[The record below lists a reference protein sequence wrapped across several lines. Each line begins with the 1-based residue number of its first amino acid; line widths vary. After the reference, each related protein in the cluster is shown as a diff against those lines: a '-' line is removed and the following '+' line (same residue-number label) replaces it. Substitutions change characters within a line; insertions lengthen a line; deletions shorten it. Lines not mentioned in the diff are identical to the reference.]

1 MNFVLKLQW
10 RTWTANDNSGVFLRF
25 PHPNTKAYNNTAF
38 VAVDFGFEV
47 QIDQLGRPDG
57 LPVHKTGAIYSFAG
71 PSSSPVKPLGEWN
84 AYEISVQGQQ
94 YKVRLNGVDV
104 TDFTFASGS
113 DPAHPDRGLPG
124 TTTAPRFIGLQIHTG
139 RVAFRAIQIK
149 AL

>member
-1 MNFVLKLQW
+1 
-10 RTWTANDNSGVFLRF
+10 
-25 PHPNTKAYNNTAF
+25 
-38 VAVDFGFEV
+38 
-47 QIDQLGRPDG
+47 
-57 LPVHKTGAIYSFAG
+57 
-71 PSSSPVKPLGEWN
+71 VKPLGEWN

-113 DPAHPDRGLPG
+113 DPAQPDRGLPG